1 MKKYL
6 LTTAVIF
13 GLLAVVH
20 VWRVIDEWPRVTID
34 PGFLLEMAVVIA
46 LPGILCCWACWLL
59 RTLSEDRTKQG
70 NLQPANDAIES
81 DPTE

>member
-1 MKKYL
+1 MKAYL
-6 LTTAVIF
+6 LTTGAVF

-20 VWRVIDEWPRVTID
+20 VWRVIDEWPRITID
-34 PGFLLEMAVVIA
+34 HGFLFEMTVVIA

-59 RTLSEDRTKQG
+59 RSLSVDRTRQR
-70 NLQPANDAIES
+70 NLPPANDAIDA